1 MLSKKSNLLKYQYV
15 TLNEEDARV
24 IDYNERIAEKIA
36 ELSQNLQ
43 ETMEGESAEEFV
55 DGFSGGLDAEQVSAL
70 LDDDAG
76 NVIKA
81 EPVYDGPSP
90 EELLAQ
96 AQEQIDAMFA
106 DAQAEAQM
114 MKTRAYEEGQ
124 KQGYQDGFLKATQ
137 ELEAKEDM
145 LRREYEE
152 KENRLTGIYQ
162 QKLEEIEPVLIDTL
176 TDIYEHIFHVKLSDE
191 RDVIVHLIGNTLRK
205 TDSSSEYLIHVSPED
220 LAFVSM
226 HKDGLIEAGGIVNS
240 SVEFIEDVTLKKNQ
254 CLIETDGG
262 IFDCS
267 LGVELKELKK
277 QLLLLSYDGVQ
288 RG

>member
-43 ETMEGESAEEFV
+43 ETMESESADEFV

-81 EPVYDGPSP
+81 EPVYEGPSP
-90 EELLAQ
+90 DELLAQ
-96 AQEQIDAMFA
+96 AQEQIDAMLA
-106 DAQAEAQM
+106 NAQAEAEM
-114 MKTRAYEEGQ
+114 MKSQAYEEGQ
-124 KQGYQDGFLKATQ
+124 KQGYQSGLLKATQ
-137 ELEAKEDM
+137 ELEAKED
-145 LRREYEE
+145 LLCREYEE

-205 TDSSSEYLIHVSPED
+205 TDSSSEYLIHVSPQD

-226 HKDGLIEAGGIVNS
+226 HKDALMEAGGIVNS

>member
-43 ETMEGESAEEFV
+43 ETMESESADEFV
-55 DGFSGGLDAEQVSAL
+55 DGFSDGLDAEQVSAL

-96 AQEQIDAMFA
+96 AQEQIDAMLA
-106 DAQAEAQM
+106 NAQVEAEM
-114 MKTRAYEEGQ
+114 MKNRAYEEGQ
-124 KQGYQDGFLKATQ
+124 KQGYQDGLLKATQ

-162 QKLEEIEPVLIDTL
+162 QKLEETEPVLIDTL

-205 TDSSSEYLIHVSPED
+205 TDSSSEYLIHVSSED

-226 HKDGLIEAGGIVNS
+226 HKDALMEAGGIVNS